1 MTQPLW
7 TSTETQRLAAL
18 CQTGLLDTPP
28 EERFD
33 RLTRMAAQHFGV
45 PVSLI
50 SLVDAERQWFKSHFG
65 LEICETHRDHSFC
78 SHAIQ
83 TAEGM
88 QVRDATED
96 VRFNTNPLVT
106 GTPHIRFY
114 AGVPLFYWHGERLG
128 TLCLIDHEP
137 RQLSTNEWQFLVDLA
152 AIASREIQATRYAAL
167 GDELTL
173 QTERMRTVFN
183 NMRDSVVLA
192 SAQGVVLDIN
202 HETEV
207 LFGYTRSELIGASI
221 NRLMPPSIAAE
232 HHHYLTREFT
242 GPSNAMAE
250 IPELTG
256 VRSDGKKFP
265 LTIALSS
272 VHVGAERQFVAV
284 IRDLT
289 EEKAA
294 AAAMERLAFYDPL
307 TEVPNRRLFLERLSQ
322 VANDSARTGYFGA
335 LILLDLDD
343 FKVINDSR
351 GHSFGDALLHSL
363 TQLLSQAL
371 PEGGLLARI
380 GGDEFVLVLQHLDD
394 DRTTAHQATEK
405 LVDNLLK
412 LTRQPLTVQGDPV
425 TISLSFGITLFN
437 GLDLNADDL
446 LAEADIALY
455 QSKRDGK
462 ARACFYT
469 PAMQAIM
476 LAEQTLLDE
485 LKHSATQPQDWPVL
499 LQPQVNTDGQCVGAE
514 VLLRW
519 QHPTRG
525 LLTPD
530 QFLDQAEQAGLL
542 IPVGYFVLRY
552 ACNWLAHWQKNN
564 PDRTFTLSVNIS
576 PTQFRDP
583 ILLPE
588 LARIITESGVS
599 PTGLQF
605 EITESV
611 LIHQLDDVVATMMAV
626 KKWGIRW
633 ALDDFGTG
641 YSSLSYLRR
650 LPLAELKID
659 RSFIRFLASSKHDQ
673 AIVHAIAQLGN
684 TLGFQVLAEGIE
696 TQAQWQRLKEFG
708 CQRLQGYYFSRP
720 LTPES
725 FAGWLADQS

>member
-1 MTQPLW
+1 MSQPLW

-18 CQTGLLDTPP
+18 YQTGLLDTPP

-83 TAEGM
+83 TTEGM
-88 QVRDATED
+88 QVHDATQD
-96 VRFNTNPLVT
+96 ARFNTNPLVT

-114 AGVPLFYWHGERLG
+114 AGVPLLYWHGERLG

-137 RQLSTNEWQFLVDLA
+137 RQLSADEWQFLVDLA

-167 GDELTL
+167 GDELML
-173 QTERMRTVFN
+173 QTEQMRTVFN
-183 NMRDSVVLA
+183 NMCDSVVLA
-192 SAQGVVLDIN
+192 SAQGYVLDIN
-202 HETEV
+202 RETEV
-207 LFGYTRSELIGASI
+207 LFGYTRDALIGAPI
-221 NRLMPPSIAAE
+221 TRLMPPSIAAE

-256 VRSDGKKFP
+256 VRSNGKEFP

-272 VHVGAERQFVAV
+272 VQVGAERQFVAV

-307 TEVPNRRLFLERLSQ
+307 TEVPNRRLFLERLDQ
-322 VANDSARTGYFGA
+322 VANDSARTGYFSA
-335 LILLDLDD
+335 LVLLDLDD

-394 DRTTAHQATEK
+394 DRATAHQATEK

-469 PAMQAIM
+469 PAMQIRM

-542 IPVGYFVLRY
+542 NPVGYFVLRY

-564 PDRTFTLSVNIS
+564 PDRAFTLSINIS

-684 TLGFQVLAEGIE
+684 TLGFQVLAEGVE